1 MAKNAN
7 ESDASSPGVDPEPS
21 ASADPRPVETDTAA
35 MRDLVGGG
43 AAYDQRRRRD
53 ARGRVET
60 ASGLIDKFSPEAK
73 TPSKAGLPSWK
84 DQDTVIVS
92 DPSETESSSP
102 ETAAA
107 EAMASLVPTKPGIV
121 TIPKDREQ
129 WAKQIVQEVRLKNAP
144 SEKDDSDSRAEP
156 PPVVT
161 VGRRRIERRIGMV
174 SIAVSCVL
182 AGLLL
187 GRYVWT
193 SSSSAGTPL
202 SAAPQVSQAFP
213 VPSVPTAST
222 AAQPAVVPSSQSSA
236 TGTTP
241 VPTVQQSSSAS
252 AARPPQPAIL
262 PTTPATASAPAV
274 EPTSTAKS
282 APTHEP
288 KPAASA
294 SVPSPVPTDLKP
306 F

>member
-7 ESDASSPGVDPEPS
+7 ESDASSLGVDPEAS
-21 ASADPRPVETDTAA
+21 ASADHRPVETDTAA

-60 ASGLIDKFSPEAK
+60 ASGLIDKFSPEVK

-92 DPSETESSSP
+92 DSSETDSPSP
-102 ETAAA
+102 ETAAS

-144 SEKDDSDSRAEP
+144 SEKDDADSRAEP

-174 SIAVSCVL
+174 SVAVSCVL
-182 AGLLL
+182 AGILL
-187 GRYVWT
+187 GRYVLST
-193 SSSSAGTPL
+193 APSTGSSL
-202 SAAPQVSQAFP
+202 SAAPQVSQALP

-222 AAQPAVVPSSQSSA
+222 AAQPAVVPSTQPSTS
-236 TGTTP
+236 GTTP
-241 VPTVQQSSSAS
+241 VPAVPQSSSAS
-252 AARPPQPAIL
+252 AARPPQPAIR
-262 PTTPATASAPAV
+262 PTTPATGAAQAV

-294 SVPSPVPTDLKP
+294 PVPSPVPTDLKP